1 VINGLTAATSTTDP
15 TSTDVE
21 RREVKAMMGTT
32 GQKRPRLR
40 YRICVTAAL
49 AATFVLLAAS
59 SAWAATGGY
68 GPGGPGNAPPP
79 GGFGAVITARTVG
92 KKGAHLVVAVPG
104 GVAIISVAPKT
115 FPNSVILK
123 ITGPDLGQITSGAAA
138 LGFPGSKAV
147 EGIGVDVLLSNGKPA
162 PSPFAAPIVVT
173 LYGPSLGATGERV
186 LSLTG
191 PTTTAPIG
199 ATIGLFYVGFSVTG
213 NVNVAVLNP
222 PKKPRSRLWSNGWL
236 QGGYSGPT
244 QGFGVLAQPAG
255 SPSNSGAASDGA
267 HATAGPAADAG
278 SPPSAD
284 SWMTATPVTGRGP
297 GAAIDS
303 AATPS
308 TAVADGAPADNTPS
322 ARNAGFRLA
331 LGALAI
337 VIGFA
342 IVALYAA
349 KRGPRKAA
357 L

>member
-1 VINGLTAATSTTDP
+1 VINGLPATTSTTDP

-21 RREVKAMMGTT
+21 RREVKATMGTTT

-49 AATFVLLAAS
+49 AATCVLLAAS

-79 GGFGAVITARTVG
+79 GGFGAVIAARTVG
-92 KKGAHLVVAVPG
+92 KKGTHLVVPVPG

-147 EGIGVDVLLSNGKPA
+147 EGIGVNVLLSNGKPA

-173 LYGPSLGATGERV
+173 LYGPSLGAAGERV
-186 LSLTG
+186 VSLTG

-222 PKKPRSRLWSNGWL
+222 PKKPRSRMWSNGWL
-236 QGGYSGPT
+236 DGGSSSPT

-255 SPSNSGAASDGA
+255 SDGA

-278 SPPSAD
+278 SPPSPD
-284 SWMTATPVTGRGP
+284 SWMTATPVTGHGP
-297 GAAIDS
+297 GAAIAS
-303 AATPS
+303 AATVS
-308 TAVADGAPADNTPS
+308 TAVADGAPVDNTPS

-331 LGALAI
+331 LGAFGI

-349 KRGPRKAA
+349 KRGPRTVE